1 MLFSNINVFCSKT
14 WNWSG
19 LSFSRSHW
27 CKAVMG
33 RAMWK
38 KRLRGHAK
46 ATKALTRL
54 RFRAV
59 WSGPL
64 VSIYRITAESINGGQ
79 SPGWSCAHAQ
89 DDMNNIPHMLTQIAI
104 FPWRGPFND
113 SQFSSFWNWDNSA
126 LHGYR
131 KVKTNEP
138 CNEKRHLWRTWEQL
152 WKDTDQRAK
161 LHSLVRCLLQLRT
174 IQPLFNSYP
183 CGYIKLTVVGSWL
196 L

>member
-113 SQFSSFWNWDNSA
+113 SQFSSFETEITQHYMVIEKWKLINLAMRKGTFEEHENSFEKIQISERSCTVLSDVCCNYVQFNLFSTATLVDILNW
-126 LHGYR
+126 L
-131 KVKTNEP
+131 
-138 CNEKRHLWRTWEQL
+138 
-152 WKDTDQRAK
+152 
-161 LHSLVRCLLQLRT
+161 
-174 IQPLFNSYP
+174 
-183 CGYIKLTVVGSWL
+183 
-196 L
+196 